1 MTKVAPQVW
10 LQKIALVAG
19 LAVMLTSTGHTAD
32 STSNGMANNTN
43 NNAASNNMANAK
55 LAINK
60 NGVKVWTYQTPDN
73 PAFSYRATTILN
85 TSLTSAAAVILDTKS
100 LTQWVPY
107 VSSAEVLDRDP
118 DNGTFVL
125 HMELD
130 FPFPLQD
137 RDLVVRGKITQAADG
152 TVIIKNTA
160 ISDKRVPVRSNVV
173 RLTEY
178 AGDWSL
184 KPLAANKVEVSTTGF
199 GNPGGLIPVSV
210 ANRFVQQQPYQM
222 LGRMKNYVK
231 NARYQNAKLDFIR
244 DPYAKK

>member
-1 MTKVAPQVW
+1 MKKAASRLW

-19 LAVMLTSTGHTAD
+19 VAVVLSSTGHAAD
-32 STSNGMANNTN
+32 NSATRNGIN
-43 NNAASNNMANAK
+43 NNMANAK

-73 PAFSYRATTILN
+73 PAFSYRAITVLN

-107 VSSAEVLDRDP
+107 VSSAEIIERDN
-118 DNGTFVL
+118 DTGLFVL

-137 RDLVVRGKITQAADG
+137 RDVVVRGKISQSADG
-152 TVIIKNTA
+152 TVTIKNTA
-160 ISDKRVPVRSNVV
+160 ISDKRVPERPNVV
-173 RLTEY
+173 RLTDY
-178 AGDWSL
+178 QGDWSL

-199 GNPGGLIPVSV
+199 GSPGGLIPISV

-231 NARYQNAKLDFIR
+231 NARYQNAQLDFIR
-244 DPYAKK
+244 DPYAKNK

>member
-1 MTKVAPQVW
+1 MKKTVTCLW
-10 LQKIALVAG
+10 LQKIGLVAG
-19 LAVMLTSTGHTAD
+19 LAVMLSASAQAAD
-32 STSNGMANNTN
+32 
-43 NNAASNNMANAK
+43 NNMSRAK

-73 PAFSYRATTILN
+73 PAFTYRATTVLN
-85 TSLTSAAAVILDTKS
+85 TSLISAVAVILDTKS

-107 VSSAEVLDRDP
+107 VSKAEVIERDA
-118 DNGTFVL
+118 DNSNFIL

-137 RDLVVRGKITQAADG
+137 RDVVVRGKITQAADG
-152 TVIIKNTA
+152 TIIIQNTA
-160 ISDKRVPVRSNVV
+160 INDNRAPVRPNVV
-173 RLTEY
+173 RLTHYE
-178 AGDWSL
+178 GDWTL
-184 KPLAANKVEVSTTGF
+184 KPLAPNKVEVSTTGF
-199 GNPGGLIPVSV
+199 GDPGGLIPLAV

-244 DPYAKK
+244 DPYAKNK